1 MEFLWRKKTNKG
13 VWTMIFFDLGLV
25 FELEKMILAGTQHVL
40 FYQCEVRFLKELK
53 KQNYLL
59 DAHLIL

>member
-1 MEFLWRKKTNKG
+1 
-13 VWTMIFFDLGLV
+13 MIFFDLGLV